1 VLEPGSFTRLLT
13 VDGWVVLAYEFG
25 PPLVRALLLAVG
37 TWFAARLARSS
48 FTFAAR
54 RADAHARLLI
64 GRIVNIVIIGL
75 GVATILDTLGVPLT
89 TFVTVLGVA
98 GLGISLAMQ
107 DVLKSF
113 VAGTF
118 LLFERP
124 FRIGDEVTIKA
135 ERGVVED
142 IGIRTTRLRNAD
154 NVQIIIPNAVVF
166 AEVVANRTN
175 EIKKDPPEEATSEA
189 ADHEGPAKDGAAT
202 TAPPAIAVAAAETAT
217 AGPAPAAGSA
227 PAAGAAAP
235 SPASPPPP
243 TPAAPPSR

>member
-1 VLEPGSFTRLLT
+1 MFEPGAFTRLLT
-13 VDGWVVLAYEFG
+13 VDGWTVLIYQFG
-25 PPLVRALLLAVG
+25 PALVRAILLAIG
-37 TWFAARLARSS
+37 TWVAVRLARSS
-48 FTFAAR
+48 FYFAAR
-54 RADAHARLLI
+54 RADPHARVLI
-64 GRIVNIVIIGL
+64 GRIITISIIGL

-124 FRIGDEVTIKA
+124 FRIGDEIAVKS
-135 ERGVVED
+135 ERGVVEH

-166 AEVVANRTN
+166 AEVVLNRTN
-175 EIKKDPPEEATSEA
+175 EIKPKPVEPAEAGADA
-189 ADHEGPAKDGAAT
+189 ADHEGPPAAV
-202 TAPPAIAVAAAETAT
+202 AVAASAS
-217 AGPAPAAGSA
+217 PAVTPPAAAGSA
-227 PAAGAAAP
+227 PATAPGAPAP
-235 SPASPPPP
+235 TAPAPTAPTAP
-243 TPAAPPSR
+243 TPR

>member
-1 VLEPGSFTRLLT
+1 VFEPGSFTRLLT
-13 VDGWVVLAYEFG
+13 VDGWTVLIYQFG
-25 PPLVRALLLAVG
+25 PALVRAILLAIG
-37 TWFAARLARSS
+37 TLVAVRLARSS
-48 FTFAAR
+48 FNFAAR
-54 RADAHARLLI
+54 RADPHARVLI
-64 GRIVNIVIIGL
+64 GRIITISIIGL

-89 TFVTVLGVA
+89 TFVTILGVA

-124 FRIGDEVTIKA
+124 FRIGDEIAVKS
-135 ERGVVED
+135 ERGVVEH

-175 EIKKDPPEEATSEA
+175 EVKPKPAEPPSEVTAEA
-189 ADHEGPAKDGAAT
+189 ADHEGPSKDGA
-202 TAPPAIAVAAAETAT
+202 
-217 AGPAPAAGSA
+217 
-227 PAAGAAAP
+227 
-235 SPASPPPP
+235 P
-243 TPAAPPSR
+243 TPAATASPGPPPPSGAPVSPAPAPSTSAAPPAR

>member
-1 VLEPGSFTRLLT
+1 M
-13 VDGWVVLAYEFG
+13 DGWVVIASEFG
-25 PPLVRALLLAVG
+25 LPLVQALLLAIG
-37 TWFAARLARSS
+37 TWIAARLARSS
-48 FTFAAR
+48 FKLAAR
-54 RADAHARLLI
+54 RTDAHARVLI
-64 GRIVNIVIIGL
+64 GRIINIVIVGL

-124 FRIGDEVTIKA
+124 FRIGDEISIKDQ
-135 ERGVVED
+135 RGVVED

-166 AEVVANRTN
+166 SEMLANRTN
-175 EIKKDPPEEATSEA
+175 EVK
-189 ADHEGPAKDGAAT
+189 
-202 TAPPAIAVAAAETAT
+202 
-217 AGPAPAAGSA
+217 PAPAAPPTVDTAADAATGPVPLPPDGIAPGS
-227 PAAGAAAP
+227 PAAAP
-235 SPASPPPP
+235 GTSPPAPQPASSATPP
-243 TPAAPPSR
+243 AR

>member
-1 VLEPGSFTRLLT
+1 M
-13 VDGWVVLAYEFG
+13 DGWVVLAYEFG

-48 FTFAAR
+48 FNYAGR
-54 RADAHARLLI
+54 RVDAHARLLI
-64 GRIVNIVIIGL
+64 GRIISIVIIGL
-75 GVATILDTLGVPLT
+75 GVATILDTVGVPLT

-124 FRIGDEVTIKA
+124 FRIGDEISVKA

-175 EIKKDPPEEATSEA
+175 EIKPEPAEKPEA
-189 ADHEGPAKDGAAT
+189 ATADATDHEGPAKDGAAP
-202 TAPPAIAVAAAETAT
+202 PPAATTVAAAETASPGRQR
-217 AGPAPAAGSA
+217 GPAA
-227 PAAGAAAP
+227 PAAGAGAP

-243 TPAAPPSR
+243 TPAVPPTR

>member
-1 VLEPGSFTRLLT
+1 M
-13 VDGWVVLAYEFG
+13 
-25 PPLVRALLLAVG
+25 
-37 TWFAARLARSS
+37 
-48 FTFAAR
+48 
-54 RADAHARLLI
+54 
-64 GRIVNIVIIGL
+64 
-75 GVATILDTLGVPLT
+75 PLT

-124 FRIGDEVTIKA
+124 FRIGDEISIKA

-175 EIKKDPPEEATSEA
+175 EIKPEPAEKQEA
-189 ADHEGPAKDGAAT
+189 ATADATDHEGPAKDGAAP
-202 TAPPAIAVAAAETAT
+202 PPAATTVAAAETAPPGT
-217 AGPAPAAGSA
+217 AAGPGSRRPPEQAPRARHHRRLRRRPRRRPVRLRPLGSA
-227 PAAGAAAP
+227 
-235 SPASPPPP
+235 
-243 TPAAPPSR
+243 RDRV

>member
-1 VLEPGSFTRLLT
+1 M
-13 VDGWVVLAYEFG
+13 DGWVVLAYELG
-25 PPLVRALLLAVG
+25 PPLVRAVLLVFG

-48 FTFAAR
+48 FNYASR

-64 GRIVNIVIIGL
+64 GRIINIVIIGL
-75 GVATILDTLGVPLT
+75 GIATILDTVGVPLT

-124 FRIGDEVTIKA
+124 FRIGDEITVKDQ
-135 ERGVVED
+135 RGVVED

-175 EIKKDPPEEATSEA
+175 EVKPEPVEAATEA
-189 ADHEGPAKDGAAT
+189 ADHEGPSRDAPSAGATAAT
-202 TAPPAIAVAAAETAT
+202 PASAATPATPPTRAAAM
-217 AGPAPAAGSA
+217 
-227 PAAGAAAP
+227 
-235 SPASPPPP
+235 PPG
-243 TPAAPPSR
+243 R

>member
-1 VLEPGSFTRLLT
+1 VLESFALARLFT
-13 VDGWVVLAYEFG
+13 VDGWTVLIYQFG
-25 PPLVRALLLAVG
+25 PALVRAILLAIG
-37 TWFAARLARSS
+37 TWIAARLARKS
-48 FTFAAR
+48 FDFAAR

-64 GRIVNIVIIGL
+64 GRIINITIIGL

-124 FRIGDEVTIKA
+124 FRIGDEIAVKDQ
-135 ERGVVED
+135 RGVVEN

-154 NVQIIIPNAVVF
+154 NVQFIIPNAVVF
-166 AEVVANRTN
+166 AEVVQNRTN
-175 EIKKDPPEEATSEA
+175 EIKVEPAQAAPSDADVPPQT
-189 ADHEGPAKDGAAT
+189 PAESPASTAAAT
-202 TAPPAIAVAAAETAT
+202 TADVPPLSPVTAPVSGT
-217 AGPAPAAGSA
+217 PGS
-227 PAAGAAAP
+227 
-235 SPASPPPP
+235 SPPG
-243 TPAAPPSR
+243 PAAPTTPAGSVPPAR